1 MPSIKDVVASQRAVP
16 TQEIPSNSTQP
27 TAQETSPETSP
38 SPNTTETGTSAP
50 QNPDSPTP
58 TETASSTV
66 KTTPV
71 EDETFESC
79 WKTLF
84 DELFSSNHLI
94 YYNLKDEI
102 PRYENDTIHIE
113 VKNGI
118 QKEQFEMRKKAI
130 VEYWRN
136 HFSLNVDD
144 IEITANE
151 HKEEKRVIIS
161 ADDKFRNMTEQNAML
176 PEFLNILGFR
186 MKD

>member
-16 TQEIPSNSTQP
+16 TQEIHDNNTEQTVQKTP
-27 TAQETSPETSP
+27 PETNS
-38 SPNTTETGTSAP
+38 SPNTTEANTSAP

-58 TETASSTV
+58 TETASSTA
-66 KTTPV
+66 KATPI

-79 WKTLF
+79 WKALF

-102 PRYENDTIHIE
+102 PRYENDTIYIE

-151 HKEEKRVIIS
+151 HKEEKKVIIS